1 MKPADWLEREVLVCV
16 GTGGVGKTTVSA
28 ALALEAARLGRR
40 ALVLTI
46 DPARRL
52 ADALGTGPLGH
63 DERELPPERLKG
75 VGVRPPG
82 RLSAMMLDTKRTF
95 DDLVE
100 RYAPDAVARE
110 LILQNPIYRN
120 LTDALVGSREYSA
133 MERLHQIHSS
143 GRYDLIVVDTPPASH
158 ALDFLDAPR
167 RLTGFLDS
175 QLLKRL
181 FHPAAIVGR
190 TSFRLFRRGS
200 EGVLRLIERVSGL
213 EFVRS
218 ISEFLLVFE
227 SLMGGFAARAHEIE
241 ALLRSERV
249 GFVLISGANPD
260 QARRAAEFWSRL
272 SREQIHLVG
281 AVVNRVRTWPGAS
294 LPKLPTESEESKALG
309 WLEDRL
315 GPGSEARG
323 VLDTLLRQLALAQRD
338 REHLGTLA
346 RALPLEPEALRTVPL
361 LPEDIHAIDSLASLG
376 RFVFGEAPDG
386 V

>member
-1 MKPADWLEREVLVCV
+1 MNPIGWLEREVVVCV

-28 ALALEAARLGRR
+28 ALALEAARRGRR

-63 DERELPPERLKG
+63 DERELPREVLEQ
-75 VGVRPPG
+75 VGVHAPG

-100 RYAPDAVARE
+100 RYAPDAVARD
-110 LILQNPIYRN
+110 LILHNPIYRN

-143 GRYDLIVVDTPPASH
+143 GRYDLIVVDTPPARH

-175 QLLKRL
+175 PLLKRL

-213 EFVRS
+213 EFLRS
-218 ISEFLLVFE
+218 ISEFLLAFE
-227 SLMGGFAARAHEIE
+227 SLMGGFAERAHEVE
-241 ALLRSERV
+241 ALLRSSRV
-249 GFVLISGANPD
+249 GFVLVAGANPD

-272 SREQIHLVG
+272 SRERIDLVG
-281 AVVNRVRTWPGAS
+281 AVVNRVRTWPG
-294 LPKLPTESEESKALG
+294 PQLPTLPTQSEEREALE

-315 GPGSEARG
+315 GRGREARG
-323 VLDTLLRQLALAQRD
+323 VLDTLLAQIALARRD
-338 REHLGTLA
+338 REHLEALA
-346 RALPLEPEALRTVPL
+346 RALPLEREALRPVPL
-361 LPEDIHAIDSLASLG
+361 LSEDIHAIDALASLG
-376 RFVFGEAPDG
+376 RFIFGEPARAG
-386 V
+386 